1 VRFLLPR
8 NLFPL
13 AQTNNKPKQPTTTP
27 SHHYTSGVFF
37 PLTWVVCCFLPLLA
51 KRAAKGPKDFMAV
64 RRAAVAASIA
74 LCAYL
79 VLVIILVSVGSTS
92 WRRR

>member
-1 VRFLLPR
+1 MLPR

-13 AQTNNKPKQPTTTP
+13 AQTNNKPKQP
-27 SHHYTSGVFF
+27 SHHHTSGVFF

-79 VLVIILVSVGSTS
+79 VLVVILVSVGSTS
-92 WRRR
+92 WKRR